1 MTFKII
7 LTTLFLFVSSSSIYS
22 QNRQRA
28 NRPTPPPIEERV
40 ENILETLTKNLELNQ
55 EQVKKSDEIF
65 TKYFKS
71 LDDLRK
77 EGSRPDRSKMESIS
91 KKRDTDFEALLSDPQ
106 KKKYLE
112 LKEELFQQRRRPNN

>member
-1 MTFKII
+1 MTYKII
-7 LTTLFLFVSSSSIYS
+7 LTTLFLFISSSSIYS

-28 NRPTPPPIEERV
+28 NRPTPPPVEERV
-40 ENILETLTKNLELNQ
+40 DNILEILTKNLELDQ
-55 EQVKKSDEIF
+55 ELVKKSDKIF
-65 TKYFKS
+65 TRYFKS

-91 KKRDTDFEALLSDPQ
+91 KKRDADFEALLSDSQ

-112 LKEELFQQRRRPNN
+112 IKEELFQQRRPNN